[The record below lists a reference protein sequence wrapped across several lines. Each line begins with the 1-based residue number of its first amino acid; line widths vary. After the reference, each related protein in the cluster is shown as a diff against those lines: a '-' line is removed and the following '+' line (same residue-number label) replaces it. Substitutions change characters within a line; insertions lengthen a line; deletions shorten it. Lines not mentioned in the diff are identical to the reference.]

1 MKSSSIVQR
10 GGRRA
15 LMSLDHVSLT
25 VRNVNRSIDFYKAAG
40 LKLLRISTL
49 RRTVGRQYTNAYMY
63 GGHFMLELLPLR
75 GGNQRRRKPP
85 VSAERALH
93 GSIGMNHLG
102 IRVRNLGTAVKKLQ
116 VAGAELVGQPFQI
129 DRDASDV
136 DFFDDESDST
146 MHYVRRPGK
155 RPWRI
160 ALFSDPDGVV
170 VELVER

>member
-1 MKSSSIVQR
+1 MKSCSNPQR
-10 GGRRA
+10 GRRHA

-25 VRNVNRSIDFYKAAG
+25 VRNVNRSIEFYKAVG
-40 LKLLRISTL
+40 LTLLRISTL
-49 RRTVGRQYTNAYMY
+49 RRTVGKHYTNAYMY
-63 GGHFMLELLPLR
+63 GDHFMLELLPLR
-75 GGNQRRRKPP
+75 GGNRRHKKPP

-116 VAGAELVGQPFQI
+116 AAGAELVGQPFRI
-129 DRDASDV
+129 DREASNV

-160 ALFSDPDGVV
+160 ALFSDPDGVL